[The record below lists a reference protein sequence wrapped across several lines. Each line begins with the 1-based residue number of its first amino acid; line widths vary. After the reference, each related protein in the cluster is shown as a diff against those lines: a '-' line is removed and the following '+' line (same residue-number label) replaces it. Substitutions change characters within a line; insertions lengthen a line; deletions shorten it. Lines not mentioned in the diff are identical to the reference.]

1 MSDEHY
7 IIGLCDAV
15 LGFPASR
22 QHRFDFLLGDKCP
35 RGRQR
40 KLPVD
45 AFYEPLRLVVEY
57 RELQHTEAVPIM
69 DKKWTISNCTRGEQR
84 RRYDERR
91 RTTLP
96 LHNIELVELCYSQF
110 DHDRKKKLQ
119 RNPESDE
126 QTIRSALARFIQ

>member
-1 MSDEHY
+1 MRDEHY

-15 LGFPASR
+15 LGIPASR
-22 QHRFDFLLGDKCP
+22 QHKFDFLLGDKCP

-45 AFYEPLRLVVEY
+45 AYYETLRLVIEY

-69 DKKWTISNCTRGEQR
+69 DRRITISGCSRGEQR
-84 RRYDERR
+84 RRYDEGR

-96 LHNIELVELCYSQF
+96 MHNIALVELCYSQF
-110 DHDRKKKLQ
+110 AHDRKKKLRRDPVADAQ
-119 RNPESDE
+119 A
-126 QTIRSALARFIQ
+126 IRAVLARFIR